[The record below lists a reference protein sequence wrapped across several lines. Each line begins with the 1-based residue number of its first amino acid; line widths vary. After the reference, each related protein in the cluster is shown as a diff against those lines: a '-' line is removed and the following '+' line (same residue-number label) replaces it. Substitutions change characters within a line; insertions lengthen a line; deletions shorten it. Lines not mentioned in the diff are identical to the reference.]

1 MCGYQKK
8 GTNKMNELRFEGRIE
23 KITVKN
29 DKVIKFT
36 LVNKKNKK
44 ITGTVFNNK
53 TSKYIYDQIE
63 ENVGQV
69 VTITAE
75 MSDTSYQDKK
85 TNLWVNSYCACINK
99 MEVQEELP
107 F

>member
-1 MCGYQKK
+1 
-8 GTNKMNELRFEGRIE
+8 MNELRFEGRID

-29 DKVIKFT
+29 EKVIKFI
-36 LVNKKNKK
+36 LINEKNKK
-44 ITGTVFNNK
+44 IIGTVFNNQTTK
-53 TSKYIYDQIE
+53 HIYEQVE
-63 ENVGQV
+63 ENIGQV

-75 MSDTSYQDKK
+75 MSETSYQDKK

-99 MEVQEELP
+99 MEAEEELP